1 MKAKKIYGM
10 AKQSQNLL
18 VLVDEARQFFN
29 IGGDIYLID
38 GMPYMEDAEF
48 LAYLDVP
55 KHKRDEWDVVPKYMT
70 GTHEA
75 AVLGD
80 MAGDDR
86 ELKPHPISI
95 TVGGKSYMAFL
106 TEDGAVLWLDEEKLS
121 PLAAA
126 AWTFLLR
133 HSETGESYI
142 AVKEGLYLV
151 ALLRYELTPEVMPGE
166 GLAERLLELAGGGP
180 RTEDD
185 ENEEDVVGALKEM
198 YGGGADGC
206 Q

>member
-1 MKAKKIYGM
+1 MKAKKIYRM

-18 VLVDEARQFFN
+18 VLIDESRQFFN

-55 KHKRDEWDVVPKYMT
+55 KHKRDEWDVVPKYMM
-70 GTHEA
+70 GTDAA

-80 MAGDDR
+80 IAGDDR

-95 TVGGKSYMAFL
+95 TVGGKSYMAFM
-106 TEDGAVLWLDEEKLS
+106 TEDGAVLWLNEDKLS

-126 AWTFLLR
+126 EWTFLLR

-166 GLAERLLELAGGGP
+166 GLADRLLELAGAKRP
-180 RTEDD
+180 A
-185 ENEEDVVGALKEM
+185 ENE
-198 YGGGADGC
+198 
-206 Q
+206 

>member
-38 GMPYMEDAEF
+38 GMPYMKDAEF

-55 KHKRDEWDVVPKYMT
+55 KHKRDEWDVVPKHMT

-75 AVLGD
+75 SVLGD
-80 MAGDDR
+80 MAGDDL

-106 TEDGAVLWLDEEKLS
+106 TEDGAVLWLDEDKLS

-166 GLAERLLELAGGGP
+166 GLADRLCELAGVRPETIGG
-180 RTEDD
+180 
-185 ENEEDVVGALKEM
+185 EEDVVGALKEM
-198 YGGGADGC
+198 YGGGTDGS

>member
-18 VLVDEARQFFN
+18 VLIDESRQFFN

-48 LAYLDVP
+48 LVYLDVP

-75 AVLGD
+75 AFLGD
-80 MAGDDR
+80 LAEDDR

-95 TVGGKSYMAFL
+95 TVGGKSYRAFL
-106 TEDGAVLWLDEEKLS
+106 TEDGAVLWLDEDKLS
-121 PLAAA
+121 PLATA

-151 ALLRYELTPEVMPGE
+151 ALLRFELTPEVMPGE
-166 GLAERLLELAGGGP
+166 GLADRLCELAGVRM
-180 RTEDD
+180 RTDD
-185 ENEEDVVGALKEM
+185 DPGDGEIVEKLREM
-198 YGGGADGC
+198 YEADA
-206 Q
+206 

>member
-18 VLVDEARQFFN
+18 VLVDDSRQFFN

-70 GTHEA
+70 GTES

-95 TVGGKSYMAFL
+95 TVGGKSYRAFL
-106 TEDGAVLWLDEEKLS
+106 TEDGAVLWLDEDKLS
-121 PLAAA
+121 PLAAEE
-126 AWTFLLR
+126 WTFLLR

-166 GLAERLLELAGGGP
+166 GLADRLCELAGV
-180 RTEDD
+180 RKKTDD
-185 ENEEDVVGALKEM
+185 EPGDSEIVGKLREM
-198 YGGGADGC
+198 YEADV
-206 Q
+206 